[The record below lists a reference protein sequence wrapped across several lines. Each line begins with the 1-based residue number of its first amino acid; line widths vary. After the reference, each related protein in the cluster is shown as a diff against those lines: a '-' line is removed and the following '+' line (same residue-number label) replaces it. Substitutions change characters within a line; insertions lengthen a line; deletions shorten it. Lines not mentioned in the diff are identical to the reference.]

1 MTFIKL
7 CGFRD
12 RSTLEV
18 ALALDVD
25 AIGFVFAKSPRQI
38 SVDAARPLV
47 ELTAGRAEPV
57 GVFKGATVPEILQTA
72 SDVGLKTVQVHDL
85 ASGGDVEEL
94 HRAGL
99 TVYRAV
105 SAGADYTSIGEDR
118 LLIDG
123 STAGAGET
131 WEWDRLDRPT
141 RPWILAGGL
150 GVDNV
155 REGIAATGASG
166 VDVSSG
172 IESSRGVKD
181 AALIEKFVTEVRR

>member
-12 RSTLEV
+12 RSTLDV
-18 ALALDVD
+18 ALSLDVD
-25 AIGFVFAKSPRQI
+25 AIGFVFVRSPRQI
-38 SVDAARPLV
+38 SVEDARPLV
-47 ELTAGRAEPV
+47 ELTRGRAEPV
-57 GVFKGATVPEILQTA
+57 GVFKGATVSDILATA
-72 SDVGLKTVQVHDL
+72 SDAGLHTVQVHDL
-85 ASGGDVEEL
+85 AGSDDVSRL
-94 HRAGL
+94 HDAGL

-105 SAGADYTSIGEDR
+105 TAGADYTSIGEDD

-123 STAGAGET
+123 STAGAGEA
-131 WEWDRLDRPT
+131 WDWDRLERPD

-150 GVDNV
+150 GVENV
-155 REGIAATGASG
+155 REGIAATGAAG

-181 AALIEKFVTEVRR
+181 ARLIERFVAEVRR